1 MAEYPMTACP
11 HCGGKVKYKLI
22 SRRFQ
27 REGTSVTVRG
37 VRAIVCT
44 KCDEAMFA
52 PDAVQPLLD
61 AANALFALARANQQ
75 SKQPVVGS
83 TS

>member
-1 MAEYPMTACP
+1 MSNLPLTPCP
-11 HCGGKVKYKLI
+11 HCGGKVGFKTI

-27 REGTSVTVRG
+27 REGTTVTVRG

-44 KCDEAMFA
+44 KCDEAMFE

-61 AANALFALARANQQ
+61 TANALFALARAN
-75 SKQPVVGS
+75 KQRKGQLTGA